1 MTQLWAGRRWTV
13 RKKKPKKIVA
23 DIRAHVLDLGDP
35 YKKWYA
41 GIATDPDDCLF
52 RRHCVR
58 REDDGTWIVR
68 KAANEAKA
76 RKAEKKLHKTGF
88 DGGPGG
94 GDETTRFV
102 YAYKMASHTS
112 EG

>member
-1 MTQLWAGRRWTV
+1 M
-13 RKKKPKKIVA
+13 KKEKPKEIVA
-23 DIRAHVLDLGDP
+23 DIMVHVSDLGDS

-41 GIATDPDDCLF
+41 GIAADPDDCLF

-58 REDDGTWIVR
+58 REDGSTWIVR
-68 KAANEAKA
+68 KAGNEAKA

-94 GDETTRFV
+94 GGESTRFV

-112 EG
+112 QD

>member
-1 MTQLWAGRRWTV
+1 M